1 MKASE
6 DLKVCTLVE
15 FCVRGFFKDDCLFVV
30 EDEGGGHGQRLV
42 GLQETDAQPA
52 LRPGLN
58 AGRNGH
64 HELSAAT
71 ETHMAVI
78 SPTELQVWSM

>member
-1 MKASE
+1 M
-6 DLKVCTLVE
+6 
-15 FCVRGFFKDDCLFVV
+15 LFL

-52 LRPGLN
+52 MRPGLDD
-58 AGRNGH
+58 GGNGN

-71 ETHMAVI
+71 QTYKLDGYLTHRAPYLMDVRKVEQENSRSGRRSI
-78 SPTELQVWSM
+78 YEDPV

>member
-1 MKASE
+1 M
-6 DLKVCTLVE
+6 E

-52 LRPGLN
+52 LRSGFD

-78 SPTELQVWSM
+78 SPTELQV